1 MPRRSLNFTAQ
12 NLMSQA
18 AILAAAVALLWLFEL
33 ADLLIWHG
41 GLDAYGIEPRTAAGL
56 RHLFIA
62 PLMHAGFAH
71 LFANTVPFVVLG
83 WFVMLR
89 HTTDFFVVT
98 AVAALVSGLGIWLF
112 GGPSTIHVGAS
123 GVVFGYLGFL
133 LGRGY
138 LERSAGAI
146 LLALVALFL
155 YGGMIWG
162 VLPTARGVSWLG
174 HLFGFVGGMLAAWLL
189 VERVHTRSQAQ
200 GPM

>member
-1 MPRRSLNFTAQ
+1 MSHRSLNFTAR

-18 AILAAAVALLWLFEL
+18 AILAGAVALLWLFEL
-33 ADLLIWHG
+33 ADLLIWQG
-41 GLDAYGIEPRTAAGL
+41 GLDAYGIVPRTAGGL
-56 RHLFIA
+56 RHIFIA

-71 LFANTVPFVVLG
+71 LLANTVPFVVLG

-89 HTTDFFVVT
+89 RTSDFFVVT

-112 GGPSTIHVGAS
+112 GGASTIHVGAS
-123 GVVFGYLGFL
+123 GVIFGYLGFL
-133 LGRGY
+133 LARGY

-174 HLFGFVGGMLAAWLL
+174 HLFGFVGGVVAAWLL
-189 VERVHTRSQAQ
+189 VEQTPGRRGSIAP
-200 GPM
+200 G